1 MTAPLTL
8 ALDAATYAG
17 SVAVLRG
24 DHVVAERDVVMRGE
38 REERMM
44 PAVADA
50 LASAEAKP
58 GDLSRIVCGAGP
70 GSFTSLRIAASIAKG
85 LASGLGIPLFEVPSL
100 ALIVAGNAL
109 PAGRYLAVL
118 DAMRGDAYVAGYEWD
133 APGITEIAP
142 FALVARGAVDAMA
155 LALGA
160 RLAGPAESPVT
171 PPNARGVAHLGAWLA
186 AAAPADLASWEP
198 RYGRVAEAQ
207 ARWEKEHGR
216 PLTGA

>member
-1 MTAPLTL
+1 MTASLNL

-24 DHVVAERDVVMRGE
+24 DAVLAERDVAMRGE
-38 REERMM
+38 HAERMM

-50 LASAEAKP
+50 LAAAGASP
-58 GDLSRIVCGAGP
+58 SDLLRVVCGTGP

-85 LASGLGIPLFEVPSL
+85 IASARGIPLFEVPSL

-109 PAGRYLAVL
+109 PPGRYLAVL
-118 DAMRGDAYVAGYEWD
+118 DAMRGDAFVAGYEWS
-133 APGITEIAP
+133 ATGLSEIAP
-142 FALVARGAVDAMA
+142 FALVARSAVDVMA
-155 LALGA
+155 QALGA
-160 RLAGPAESPVT
+160 RLAGPAET
-171 PPNARGVAHLGAWLA
+171 PPAPPHARGVARLGNWLA
-186 AAAPADLASWEP
+186 AAAPVDLATWEP
-198 RYGRVAEAQ
+198 HYGRMAEAQ